1 MIKVIIGP
9 KGSGKT
15 RKLVD
20 DLNAH
25 AQEENTNVVCIER
38 GARLDSFVNY
48 RIRLVDIS
56 EYPIANYDQLL
67 SFIAGLCA
75 KDYDISDIYIDSIRK
90 VAQDESDEALADFL
104 AKLEPFAARHEITCY
119 VILSADPDKLPE
131 GITRYQAASNP
142 A

>member
-25 AQEENTNVVCIER
+25 AQQDNTNVVCIER
-38 GARLDSFVNY
+38 GARLDTFVNY

-56 EYPIANYDQLL
+56 EYPIADYDQLL

-90 VAQDESDEALADFL
+90 VAQNDNDDDLAAFL
-104 AKLEPFAARHEITCY
+104 AKLEPFADRHDVTCY
-119 VILSADPDKLPE
+119 IILSADPAMLPE
-131 GITRYQAASNP
+131 GITRYQA
-142 A
+142 